1 MIPKIATIH
10 IVVLLAIAT
19 LITIPNL
26 HLLLMEGRAEK
37 PDHWDEIDTD
47 IWRDRP

>member
-19 LITIPNL
+19 LITIANL
-26 HLLLMEGRAEK
+26 HLLLVEGPPEK

-47 IWRDRP
+47 VWRN